1 MHRQTCELFLAGRL
15 LLWSWRHAA
24 RAQRRRQ
31 DLPHFVLY
39 TLAQLPQGEGVAT
52 RAESLFA
59 HWVMG
64 ARRPLLLACPD
75 SGGLSADEGV
85 LIEALIAAHF
95 RFEDDVRLLLAEQQH
110 GGGLR
115 RTTRACLELAQ
126 FMRDLDLSISSRT
139 EAFVFDTSVDL
150 IKTTRSAPAPRGV

>member
-1 MHRQTCELFLAGRL
+1 MHRHTCELSLAGRL
-15 LLWSWRHAA
+15 LLWSWRHAV

-39 TLAQLPQGEGVAT
+39 TLAQLPQGERVAA

-59 HWVMG
+59 HWVLG
-64 ARRPLLLACPD
+64 ASRSLLLACPD
-75 SGGLSADEGV
+75 EVRLSRDEGI

-95 RFEDDVRLLLAEQQH
+95 GFEDEVRLLLAEQQH

-115 RTTRACLELAQ
+115 RTTRACLELARLI
-126 FMRDLDLSISSRT
+126 RDLDLSISIRT
-139 EAFVFDTSVDL
+139 SAFVFEASPGLLETSG
-150 IKTTRSAPAPRGV
+150 TQPAPRQI